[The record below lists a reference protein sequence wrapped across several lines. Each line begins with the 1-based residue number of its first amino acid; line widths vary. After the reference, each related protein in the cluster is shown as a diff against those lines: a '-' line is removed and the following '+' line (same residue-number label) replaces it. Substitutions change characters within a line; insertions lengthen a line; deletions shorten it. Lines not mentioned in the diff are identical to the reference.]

1 MIDFYFN
8 FPLNSSVNM
17 VNKFLPQ
24 LSVTRGLGG
33 FVISFFVA
41 VFRVLVDENRNTSL
55 WTGPHHQAQSDSFEY
70 LPVATRCFELGV
82 GHTERVFDNQNT
94 TL

>member
-1 MIDFYFN
+1 
-8 FPLNSSVNM
+8 M

-41 VFRVLVDENRNTSL
+41 VFRVLVDEMEVN
-55 WTGPHHQAQSDSFEY
+55 
-70 LPVATRCFELGV
+70 VAYSIQFGAHFLISCGMAGGYAHDRQLFL
-82 GHTERVFDNQNT
+82 
-94 TL
+94 